1 MQIEQ
6 LTKLL
11 LNDDEVAAMY
21 EVCAVALEKNLLK
34 GYPLAFA
41 LAIVEICA
49 DGYWCVVC
57 GRFLEAEYG
66 VIVHDNVPHPKD
78 MTFDDEDKPQ

>member
-6 LTKLL
+6 LTRLL

-21 EVCAVALEKNLLK
+21 EVCAIALEKNLLE

-41 LAIVEICA
+41 LAIVEI
-49 DGYWCVVC
+49 
-57 GRFLEAEYG
+57 LAESDEIDTPEG
-66 VIVHDNVPHPKD
+66 VEQITIN
-78 MTFDDEDKPQ
+78 

>member
-21 EVCAVALEKNLLK
+21 EVCAIALEKNLLE

-41 LAIVEICA
+41 LAIVETLA
-49 DGYWCVVC
+49 DSD
-57 GRFLEAEYG
+57 EIDTPEG
-66 VIVHDNVPHPKD
+66 VEQITIN
-78 MTFDDEDKPQ
+78 

>member
-6 LTKLL
+6 LTRLL

-21 EVCAVALEKNLLK
+21 EVCAVALENNLLD

-41 LAIVEICA
+41 LAIVET
-49 DGYWCVVC
+49 
-57 GRFLEAEYG
+57 LAESDDMDTPEG
-66 VIVHDNVPHPKD
+66 VEQITIN
-78 MTFDDEDKPQ
+78 

>member
-6 LTKLL
+6 LTKIL

-21 EVCAVALEKNLLK
+21 EVCAVALEKNLLE

-41 LAIVEICA
+41 LAIVETLA
-49 DGYWCVVC
+49 DSDDMDTQ
-57 GRFLEAEYG
+57 EG
-66 VIVHDNVPHPKD
+66 VEQITIN
-78 MTFDDEDKPQ
+78 

>member
-21 EVCAVALEKNLLK
+21 EVCAVALEKNLLE

-41 LAIVEICA
+41 LAIVET
-49 DGYWCVVC
+49 
-57 GRFLEAEYG
+57 LAESDEIDTPEG
-66 VIVHDNVPHPKD
+66 VEQITIN
-78 MTFDDEDKPQ
+78 

>member
-21 EVCAVALEKNLLK
+21 EVCAVALEKNLLE

-41 LAIVEICA
+41 LAIVET
-49 DGYWCVVC
+49 
-57 GRFLEAEYG
+57 LAESDEIDTPEG
-66 VIVHDNVPHPKD
+66 VEQITIK
-78 MTFDDEDKPQ
+78 

>member
-11 LNDDEVAAMY
+11 LNDDELAAMY
-21 EVCAVALEKNLLK
+21 EVCAVALEKNLLE

-41 LAIVEICA
+41 LAIVETLA
-49 DGYWCVVC
+49 DSDDMDTP
-57 GRFLEAEYG
+57 EG
-66 VIVHDNVPHPKD
+66 VEQITIN
-78 MTFDDEDKPQ
+78 

>member
-11 LNDDEVAAMY
+11 LNDDEMAAMY
-21 EVCAVALEKNLLK
+21 EVCAIALEKNLLE

-41 LAIVEICA
+41 LAIVET
-49 DGYWCVVC
+49 
-57 GRFLEAEYG
+57 LAESDDIDTPEG
-66 VIVHDNVPHPKD
+66 VEQITIN
-78 MTFDDEDKPQ
+78 

>member
-6 LTKLL
+6 LTRLL

-21 EVCAVALEKNLLK
+21 EVCAVALEKNLLE

-41 LAIVEICA
+41 LAIVET
-49 DGYWCVVC
+49 
-57 GRFLEAEYG
+57 LAESDEIDTPEG
-66 VIVHDNVPHPKD
+66 VEQITIN
-78 MTFDDEDKPQ
+78 

>member
-21 EVCAVALEKNLLK
+21 EVCAVALEKNLLE

-41 LAIVEICA
+41 LAIVETLA
-49 DGYWCVVC
+49 EEDDMDTPDGV
-57 GRFLEAEYG
+57 EQ
-66 VIVHDNVPHPKD
+66 ITIN
-78 MTFDDEDKPQ
+78 

>member
-6 LTKLL
+6 LTRLL

-21 EVCAVALEKNLLK
+21 EVCAIALEKNLLD

-41 LAIVEICA
+41 LAIVETLA
-49 DGYWCVVC
+49 ESDDVSGDG
-57 GRFLEAEYG
+57 LNEEKT
-66 VIVHDNVPHPKD
+66 I
-78 MTFDDEDKPQ
+78 TFQ

>member
-6 LTKLL
+6 LTKIL

-21 EVCAVALEKNLLK
+21 EVCAIALENNLLE

-41 LAIVEICA
+41 LAVVET
-49 DGYWCVVC
+49 
-57 GRFLEAEYG
+57 LAESDDIDTPEG
-66 VIVHDNVPHPKD
+66 VEQITIN
-78 MTFDDEDKPQ
+78 

>member
-21 EVCAVALEKNLLK
+21 EVCAVALEKNLLE

-41 LAIVEICA
+41 LAIVET
-49 DGYWCVVC
+49 
-57 GRFLEAEYG
+57 LAEEDEIDTPEG
-66 VIVHDNVPHPKD
+66 VEQITIN
-78 MTFDDEDKPQ
+78 

>member
-6 LTKLL
+6 LTRLL

-21 EVCAVALEKNLLK
+21 EVCAIALEKNLLE

-41 LAIVEICA
+41 LAIVETLA
-49 DGYWCVVC
+49 DSDDMDTP
-57 GRFLEAEYG
+57 EG
-66 VIVHDNVPHPKD
+66 VEQITIN
-78 MTFDDEDKPQ
+78 

>member
-21 EVCAVALEKNLLK
+21 EVCAVALEKNLLD
-34 GYPLAFA
+34 GYPMAFA
-41 LAIVEICA
+41 LAIVET
-49 DGYWCVVC
+49 
-57 GRFLEAEYG
+57 LAESDDMDTPEG
-66 VIVHDNVPHPKD
+66 VEQITIN
-78 MTFDDEDKPQ
+78 

>member
-6 LTKLL
+6 LTRLL

-21 EVCAVALEKNLLK
+21 EVCAIALEKNLLE

-41 LAIVEICA
+41 LAIVET
-49 DGYWCVVC
+49 
-57 GRFLEAEYG
+57 LAESDEIDTPEG
-66 VIVHDNVPHPKD
+66 VEQITIN
-78 MTFDDEDKPQ
+78 

>member
-6 LTKLL
+6 LTKIL

-21 EVCAVALEKNLLK
+21 EVCAVALEKNLLE

-41 LAIVEICA
+41 LAVVET
-49 DGYWCVVC
+49 
-57 GRFLEAEYG
+57 LEES
-66 VIVHDNVPHPKD
+66 
-78 MTFDDEDKPQ
+78 DEIAGEELNEEEAITIQ

>member
-6 LTKLL
+6 LTRLL

-21 EVCAVALEKNLLK
+21 EVCAIALENNLLD

-41 LAIVEICA
+41 LAIVET
-49 DGYWCVVC
+49 
-57 GRFLEAEYG
+57 LAESDDMDTPEG
-66 VIVHDNVPHPKD
+66 VEQITIN
-78 MTFDDEDKPQ
+78 

>member
-21 EVCAVALEKNLLK
+21 EVCAIALEKNLLEC
-34 GYPLAFA
+34 YPLAFA
-41 LAIVEICA
+41 LAIVET
-49 DGYWCVVC
+49 
-57 GRFLEAEYG
+57 LAESDEIDTPEG
-66 VIVHDNVPHPKD
+66 VEQITIN
-78 MTFDDEDKPQ
+78 

>member
-6 LTKLL
+6 LTRFL

-21 EVCAVALEKNLLK
+21 EVCAIALEKNLLE

-41 LAIVEICA
+41 LAIVET
-49 DGYWCVVC
+49 
-57 GRFLEAEYG
+57 LAESDEIDTPEG
-66 VIVHDNVPHPKD
+66 VEQITIN
-78 MTFDDEDKPQ
+78 

>member
-21 EVCAVALEKNLLK
+21 EVCAVALEKNLLD

-41 LAIVEICA
+41 LAIVETLA
-49 DGYWCVVC
+49 DSDDMDTP
-57 GRFLEAEYG
+57 EG
-66 VIVHDNVPHPKD
+66 VEQITIN
-78 MTFDDEDKPQ
+78 